1 MAKWWC
7 LLAIEKLHVSAYSG
21 HLQVL
26 TTFLLKEFYIIC
38 ILDILYKTLLARK
51 LLKPEEGR

>member
-1 MAKWWC
+1 MMVFISNK
-7 LLAIEKLHVSAYSG
+7 KLHISVYSG

-38 ILDILYKTLLARK
+38 LNCVVMLRSHHHFMC
-51 LLKPEEGR
+51 